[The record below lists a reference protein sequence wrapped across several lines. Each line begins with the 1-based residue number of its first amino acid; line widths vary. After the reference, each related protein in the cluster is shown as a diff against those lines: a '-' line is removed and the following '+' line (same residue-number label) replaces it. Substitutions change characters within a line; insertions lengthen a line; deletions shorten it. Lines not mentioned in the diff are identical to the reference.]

1 LEKDKINNSS
11 NDNDINLKSVN
22 MNINKD
28 NSDLYLGKTTKKNV
42 SQINL
47 QLKEISNYFKSNEKK
62 EENDNNKNR
71 IDRINGPKRYKY
83 EKKNCLRK
91 LNGKQKT
98 MLLDI
103 NFKNIWDE
111 KQNELKNKK

>member
-1 LEKDKINNSS
+1 MEKDKINNSS
-11 NDNDINLKSVN
+11 NDNDINLKNVN

-28 NSDLYLGKTTKKNV
+28 KSDLYFRKTLKKNV

-47 QLKEISNYFKSNEKK
+47 KLKEISNYFNGDEKK
-62 EENDNNKNR
+62 EEKDNNKNR

-98 MLLDI
+98 ILLNI